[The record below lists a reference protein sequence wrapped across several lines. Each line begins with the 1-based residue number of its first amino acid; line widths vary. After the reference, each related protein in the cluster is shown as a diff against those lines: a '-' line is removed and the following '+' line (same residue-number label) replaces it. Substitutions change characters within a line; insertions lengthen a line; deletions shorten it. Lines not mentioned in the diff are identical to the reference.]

1 MLKHMVI
8 AALVVTG
15 GAALAR
21 KAAAT
26 DWRAMA
32 TSDDARRLHG
42 WRDAF
47 VQALREARAAGK
59 AKEVEREG
67 VLMAPDAALVDPLPP
82 AGKYRCRTIK
92 VGNGR
97 ADAGSGSGL
106 GLIAYPAFDCRIAVD
121 GNLVS
126 LNKLTGS
133 QRFSGRLFPGG
144 DRRATFLGTMTLGD
158 ETRSLQYG
166 RDPDRDMAGA
176 LERIGPKRWRLLL
189 PYPRF
194 ESTLDVVEF
203 VPAS

>member
-1 MLKHMVI
+1 MLKYAII
-8 AALVVTG
+8 AVLFVSG
-15 GAALAR
+15 GEALAR
-21 KAAAT
+21 KPVPA
-26 DWRAMA
+26 DWRAVI

-47 VQALREARAAGK
+47 VQALGEARVAGK
-59 AKEVEREG
+59 AKDVAREG

-92 VGNGR
+92 LGNGR

-106 GLIAYPAFDCRIAVD
+106 GLIAYPAFDCRIAIE
-121 GNLVS
+121 GSLVS
-126 LNKLTGS
+126 LNKLNGS
-133 QRFSGRLFPGG
+133 QRFNGRLFPGG

-158 ETRSLQYG
+158 ETRALQYG

-203 VPAS
+203 TPAS